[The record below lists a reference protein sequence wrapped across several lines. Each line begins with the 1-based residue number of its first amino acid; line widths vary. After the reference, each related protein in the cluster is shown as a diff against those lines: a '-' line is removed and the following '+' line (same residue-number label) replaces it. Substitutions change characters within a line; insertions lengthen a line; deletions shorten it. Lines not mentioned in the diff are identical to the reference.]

1 MRESELMKFVQS
13 KITQVQRFCGLIV
26 CSAVLL
32 PGIAVAQNSS
42 ADNWFQIEVTLFT
55 FEDANLAV
63 ENWPADKLSIGF
75 PERLR
80 QLKQLSDILQLSKW
94 STPEAIPDTIETI
107 AISTEPLELPVL
119 DFGPAPYAPKESL
132 FQLPDLERDAL
143 FMLPPDDQDFI
154 GTNRAL
160 SQSADQRIV
169 YHAAWRQLL
178 TRRASANAIA
188 IMGGRRFQDR
198 REVEGSLNFY
208 LTGNADRVILESNL
222 WLNNFATQPSEQEQW
237 TLPVLPEMLVQAPL
251 DANQA
256 STQYFVNRIIA
267 FQQNRDIR
275 ADEFH
280 YLDNPAMGMLVQVTP
295 YEVPPL
301 PLPPLELPSADAA
314 IPVQ

>member
-13 KITQVQRFCGLIV
+13 KTTQVQRFCRLIV

-55 FEDANLAV
+55 FEDANLAL
-63 ENWPADKLSIGF
+63 ENWPADTLSIGF

-80 QLKQLSDILQLSKW
+80 QLKQLSDTLQLSKW
-94 STPEAIPDTIETI
+94 SVPEALPEVAATITT
-107 AISTEPLELPVL
+107 ATEPLDLPVL
-119 DFGPAPYAPKESL
+119 DFGPAPYSPKEAI
-132 FQLPDLERDAL
+132 FQLPDLARDGL
-143 FMLPPDDQDFI
+143 FMLPPDEQDFL

-178 TRRASANAIA
+178 TRRASSNAIA

-222 WLNNFATQPSEQEQW
+222 WLTNFATQPSEQEQW

-251 DANQA
+251 ASNQA
-256 STQYFVNRIIA
+256 STQYFVNRIIP

-301 PLPPLELPSADAA
+301 PLPPLALPSADAVTT
-314 IPVQ
+314 PQ